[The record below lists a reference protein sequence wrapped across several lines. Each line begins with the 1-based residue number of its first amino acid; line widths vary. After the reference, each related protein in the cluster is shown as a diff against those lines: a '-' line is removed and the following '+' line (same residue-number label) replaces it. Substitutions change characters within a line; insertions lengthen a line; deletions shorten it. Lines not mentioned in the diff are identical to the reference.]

1 MWVSYEEEMNLK
13 LRSGTDELL
22 NRLDKVGINDIID
35 PARRN
40 AARKRF
46 GLF

>member
-1 MWVSYEEEMNLK
+1 LK
-13 LRSGTDELL
+13 LRLGSDELL
-22 NRLDKVGINDIID
+22 NSLDKIGVNDIID

-40 AARKRF
+40 AAKKRF